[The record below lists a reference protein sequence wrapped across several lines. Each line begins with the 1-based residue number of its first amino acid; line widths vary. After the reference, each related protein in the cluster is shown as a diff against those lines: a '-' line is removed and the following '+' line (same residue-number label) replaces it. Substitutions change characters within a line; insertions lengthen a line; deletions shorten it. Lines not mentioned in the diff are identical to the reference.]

1 MMNALFRR
9 MHDWNTPHP
18 DLPPQGGKGKEKGTA
33 RYMPTRISQHMRRRA
48 RELRMN
54 MTPPE
59 RLLWEALRDLNR
71 FEGARFRRQTA
82 IGPYVVD
89 FVSFRHGL
97 VIEVDGETH
106 VGEGAARRD
115 AKRDAFLAGEG
126 FEVVRFSNRQVV
138 QETAAVLETIY
149 DKIRTGNSLPPCGGG
164 VRGGGSKE

>member
-1 MMNALFRR
+1 
-9 MHDWNTPHP
+9 
-18 DLPPQGGKGKEKGTA
+18 
-33 RYMPTRISQHMRRRA
+33 MPTRITQHMRSRA
-48 RELRMN
+48 RTLRLN

-59 RLLWEALRDLNR
+59 RILWKGLRDLNR
-71 FEGARFRRQTA
+71 LERARFRRQAA

-126 FEVVRFSNRQVV
+126 FEVMRFSNEEVL
-138 QETAAVLETIY
+138 QEVEAVLETIHER
-149 DKIRTGNSLPPCGGG
+149 IRKGISLPPCGGG
-164 VRGGGSKE
+164 IKGGGLKKG